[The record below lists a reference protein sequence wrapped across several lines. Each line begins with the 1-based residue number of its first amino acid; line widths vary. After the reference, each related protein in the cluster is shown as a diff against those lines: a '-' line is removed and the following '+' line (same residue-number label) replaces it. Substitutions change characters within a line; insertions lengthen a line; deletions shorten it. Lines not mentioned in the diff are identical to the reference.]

1 MINDIVCFVFND
13 SSCSKESVYWKLG
26 RVTGVS
32 SSKVT
37 LKYSLKAKGNEQTV
51 VRSMRDV
58 SIVYAAV
65 GESLSNTLDHFND
78 CAKFIEP
85 RSSSYGCKIILMSK
99 VCCMMGGLVS

>member
-1 MINDIVCFVFND
+1 MGHSSCDHIKRFSFND

-26 RVTGVS
+26 RVTGIS
-32 SSKVT
+32 GSKVT
-37 LKYSLKAKGNEQTV
+37 LKYSLKAEGNEQTV

-78 CAKFIEP
+78 ERCMHCARYIKTFLE
-85 RSSSYGCKIILMSK
+85 
-99 VCCMMGGLVS
+99 